1 MKRAALIF
9 AIVGLLLLAD
19 GSYLQ
24 VTHNN
29 VGGDN
34 GYLFGNQNINLSAGF
49 IVLLSGG
56 ALLLAAIIMWLVAM
70 RRRDEP
76 ADEGGQVSQFSQA
89 TKASQ
94 PAAAQAQAEQA
105 PAAKAAA
112 AQAEVGVGPGQ
123 IGKGRGDQRDS

>member
-1 MKRAALIF
+1 MKRGAIIF
-9 AIVGLLLLAD
+9 AIVAVLLLAD

-24 VTHNN
+24 ATHNN

-34 GYLFGNQNINLSAGF
+34 GNLFGNQNINLSAGF

-70 RRRDEP
+70 RRRGEP
-76 ADEGGQVSQFSQA
+76 AGEGSQVSQFSQA
-89 TKASQ
+89 IRAGQAGQAGQS
-94 PAAAQAQAEQA
+94 PAGE
-105 PAAKAAA
+105 
-112 AQAEVGVGPGQ
+112 AQAEVGVGQAQ